1 MFPWVRACVRACLRF
16 YSGKP
21 GFSFSPFLQ
30 DMKSSCVDREE
41 TEQVRRGAEQQQ
53 QAEDRE
59 DDSAFQ

>member
-1 MFPWVRACVRACLRF
+1 MFPCVRACVPSLLFWETRF
-16 YSGKP
+16 
-21 GFSFSPFLQ
+21 FSFSPFLE

-41 TEQVRRGAEQQQ
+41 TERVGRGAEQQQ